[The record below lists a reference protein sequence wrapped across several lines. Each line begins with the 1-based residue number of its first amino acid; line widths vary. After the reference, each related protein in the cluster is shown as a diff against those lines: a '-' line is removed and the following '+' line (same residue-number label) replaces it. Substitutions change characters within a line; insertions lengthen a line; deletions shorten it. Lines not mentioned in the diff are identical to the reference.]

1 MKQAK
6 QLLLIFTVGLFC
18 VSGIGQSHGTGF
30 VPATHGFHF
39 PNSFDN
45 RVQLPG
51 GLDIRT
57 GGLCGGMVY
66 AAMDHYLARRS
77 MPQQDYLPAE
87 GTPLQRYLYDRE
99 YTSLLSN
106 ADKWTEISFNP
117 GGARDSEFF
126 NWGLQA
132 TKGGRLE
139 ELRSFLDRGMPVP
152 LGLKADK
159 GGDHQVLAIGYDMG
173 RYHGDLGVN
182 QGDLK
187 IFIYDPN
194 YPRQQMTLVPDLAK
208 KVYVL
213 AEDRNAHAWRTYF
226 VDKNYHTQVPPDLTT
241 PGYPSDGLAHEL
253 VLTFGTGTDDLRG
266 GNDNVS
272 VTMNMLDGSS
282 PQVYRSINHGARWMS
297 NTTMSARVVLTRPVS
312 VSQIHNLVLSTSFS
326 GGAGGD
332 NWDMTSV
339 SVRAL
344 GGNVDQ
350 VITSSNH
357 YHRFTDND
365 QEWTLSV
372 NAPPVSSGQVQRL
385 RFEIRTGGDDLR
397 GNKDNL
403 NIEIHFADGRT
414 QMAPNVNNSSHWA
427 NNTSS
432 SVDVV
437 LDRAVPPEQITR
449 VSLVTHFGG
458 GTGGDNWNMD
468 SVKITAI
475 GPSLTRVIGTYGFNR
490 FTGDRGRLEVPTH

>member
-1 MKQAK
+1 MKQTRP
-6 QLLLIFTVGLFC
+6 LLVILMFGLFC
-18 VSGIGQSHGTGF
+18 ASGIAQSHSTDF
-30 VPATHGFHF
+30 NPATQGFHF
-39 PNSFDN
+39 VNSFDN

-66 AAMDHYLARRS
+66 AAMDHYLAHRT

-106 ADKWTEISFNP
+106 ADKWAEISFNP

-126 NWGLQA
+126 NWGLQG
-132 TKGGRLE
+132 TNGGRLQ
-139 ELRSFLDRGMPVP
+139 ELRSFLDRSMPVP

-173 RYHGDLGVN
+173 RYRGDLGAN
-182 QGDLK
+182 EGDLK
-187 IFIYDPN
+187 IIIYDPN
-194 YPRQQMTLVPDLAK
+194 YPNQKMTLVPDVAK

-226 VDKNYHTQVPPDLTT
+226 VDKNYHAQVPPDFTT
-241 PGYPSDGLAHEL
+241 STYPRDGLAHEL
-253 VLTFGTGTDDLRG
+253 VLTFGTGADDLRG

-272 VTMNMLDGSS
+272 LTVNLLDGSG
-282 PQVYRSINHGARWMS
+282 PQTYRSINHGARWMS
-297 NTTMSARVVLTRPVS
+297 GTSMSARVVLTRPVA

-326 GGAGGD
+326 GGGAGD
-332 NWDMTSV
+332 NWDMVSV

-357 YHRFTDND
+357 YHRFTGND
-365 QEWTLSV
+365 QQWTLSV
-372 NAPPVSSGQVQRL
+372 NTPAAASGQIARL
-385 RFEIRTGGDDLR
+385 LFEIHTGDDDLR
-397 GNKDNL
+397 GDKDNL
-403 NIEIHFADGRT
+403 RIEIHFADGRT
-414 QMAPNVNNSSHWA
+414 QVAPNVNNSNHWP
-427 NNTSS
+427 NHSINT
-432 SVDVV
+432 VNIA
-437 LDRAVPPEQITR
+437 LDRPVAADQIR
-449 VSLVTHFGG
+449 GVTLATNFGG

-468 SVKITAI
+468 SLKITAM
-475 GPSLTRVIGTYGFNR
+475 GPGINRVIGTHGFNR
-490 FTGDRGRLEVPTH
+490 FTGDRGRLDVATH